1 LSYKG
6 HYLSSKIWPKPIN
19 YSTADKNSIYTLL
32 AILALWVIQVH
43 CLFQIIINRV
53 SILMMNRKRAKQ
65 LKIGVAA
72 GIVVLNI
79 TVFCIWI
86 PAKLE
91 VNQTFVKLNVVW
103 DRIEK
108 VIILVVD
115 AWLNYYFILV
125 RYCHPF

>member
-1 LSYKG
+1 MAR
-6 HYLSSKIWPKPIN
+6 PID
-19 YSTADKNSIYTLL
+19 YSTTDKNSIYTLL

-65 LKIGVAA
+65 LKYGVAA

-86 PAKLE
+86 PAKLQ
-91 VNQTFVKLNVVW
+91 VNQTFVKINVIW

-108 VIILVVD
+108 VIILIVD

-125 RYCHPF
+125 RLLPSSLVVSC

>member
-1 LSYKG
+1 MTRLVDR
-6 HYLSSKIWPKPIN
+6 ITTN
-19 YSTADKNSIYTLL
+19 RNSIYSLL

-53 SILMMNRKRAKQ
+53 SILMMNRTRAKQ
-65 LKIGVAA
+65 LKIGVAT
-72 GIVVLNI
+72 GIVCLNI

-86 PAKLE
+86 PAKLQ
-91 VNQTFVKLNVVW
+91 VNDTFVKINVIW

-108 VIILVVD
+108 VIILIVD

-125 RYCHPF
+125 YSTAIQSRGIKLIVPLL

>member
-1 LSYKG
+1 MTRLVDR
-6 HYLSSKIWPKPIN
+6 ITTN
-19 YSTADKNSIYTLL
+19 RNSIYSLL

-53 SILMMNRKRAKQ
+53 SILMMNRTRAKQ
-65 LKIGVAA
+65 LKIGVAT
-72 GIVVLNI
+72 GIVCLNI

-86 PAKLE
+86 PAKLQ
-91 VNQTFVKLNVVW
+91 VIW

-108 VIILVVD
+108 VIILIVD

-125 RYCHPF
+125 CFTAIQSRRIKLIVPLL

>member
-1 LSYKG
+1 MT
-6 HYLSSKIWPKPIN
+6 N
-19 YSTADKNSIYTLL
+19 RNSIYSLL

-53 SILMMNRKRAKQ
+53 SILMMNRTRAKQ
-65 LKIGVAA
+65 LKIGVAT
-72 GIVVLNI
+72 GIVCLNI

-86 PAKLE
+86 PAKLQ
-91 VNQTFVKLNVVW
+91 VNDTFVKINVIW

-108 VIILVVD
+108 VIILIVD

-125 RYCHPF
+125 YSTAIQSRGIKLIVPLL